1 MMLVK
6 NELGEVIGKKEI
18 EVKALLTILI
28 DNTVSF
34 LSVGKTMGDT
44 QMAMTIEMILED
56 YSIYKPDYFILC
68 FKRGMKGQYGVN
80 YDRIDGQVIFQWL
93 EKFDLE
99 YSLEIENERINQQ
112 KRITKDVYLTP
123 EEIERDKPIPM
134 PEETKELLKTLFVK
148 PLPVKEIIEPQE
160 HKLLKS
166 FRADFDKIINDNDQ
180 NDTEFVHFHGTTGKS
195 MNFREYLEYRV
206 HLLEKPNFYKKRF

>member
-1 MMLVK
+1 MST
-6 NELGEVIGKKEI
+6 EYGEVK
-18 EVKALLTILI
+18 VKALLMIMI
-28 DNTVSF
+28 DKTLNF
-34 LSVGKTMGDT
+34 FSVGKTMSDT
-44 QMAMTIEMILED
+44 QLAMTIDMILED
-56 YSIYKPDYFILC
+56 YSVYKPDYFQLC
-68 FKRGMKGQYGVN
+68 FKRAMKGNYGTT
-80 YDRIDGQVIFQWL
+80 YDRVDGQIIFEWL
-93 EKFDLE
+93 RKFDAE
-99 YSLEIENERINQQ
+99 YTAEIENERINQQ

-166 FRADFDKIINDNDQ
+166 FRADFDKIIKDNDQ
-180 NDTEFVHFHGTTGKS
+180 NDTEFVHFHGTPGKS

-206 HLLEKPNFYKKRF
+206 NLLEKPNFYKKRF